1 MSQHLPEMQEESS
14 QKSFVD
20 VVANFVGAIL
30 ILALVFGVKASR
42 DSNQEV
48 RPVSEPVAVAPIAKI
63 EQPAPPP
70 VDENLEEDLKTARK
84 EALAAREEV
93 EKVATRLVRI
103 RQEVAGNDQ
112 QRVVLAMHKSLIE
125 EDLARRRKALD
136 TDKQDEFDV
145 QRRIAEAEIK
155 LDELTQQQV
164 SLMSA
169 PDVVEELENS
179 PAPIAREIDEDAIHL
194 RLKDGLV
201 SVVPLTELMAEA
213 QAHFS
218 DIGRRLQS
226 SDAVTETFGPINGYR
241 IRVQVFKVDDLNSIH
256 GPRAGELQRN
266 TYDFAAEILPTSDS
280 IGQDIELAMGTGGS
294 VHKHLI
300 ANRRNSSAVVVW
312 VHTDSFGEFRLLKRT
327 LWEMGFSLAVKPL
340 PPGINIGISP
350 HGTKAAVQ

>member
-1 MSQHLPEMQEESS
+1 MSKYSPEIPEESA

-20 VVANFVGAIL
+20 VTANLVGAAIIL
-30 ILALVFGVKASR
+30 VLLFGAKATR
-42 DSNQEV
+42 DS
-48 RPVSEPVAVAPIAKI
+48 SEETTPTTEHAAAAVAAVEEVKPSPKN
-63 EQPAPPP
+63 
-70 VDENLEEDLKTARK
+70 ENLTEELDTARK

-93 EKVATRLVRI
+93 EKMATRLVRL
-103 RQEVAGNDQ
+103 RQEAADFDQERVA
-112 QRVVLAMHKSLIE
+112 LAMHKSLIE
-125 EDLARRRKALD
+125 EDLARRRQALD
-136 TDKQDEFDV
+136 SDKQAEFDV

-164 SLMSA
+164 SLLSA
-169 PDVVEELENS
+169 PEVVEELENS

-213 QAHFS
+213 QAHFG
-218 DIGRRLQS
+218 DIGRRLQAS
-226 SDAVTETFGPINGYR
+226 GAVTETFGPINGYR

-256 GPRAGELQRN
+256 GPRAGEMRRN
-266 TYDFAAEILPTSDS
+266 TYDFAAEILPTSES
-280 IGQDIELAMGTGGS
+280 IGQDIELAMGPGGS
-294 VHKHLI
+294 VHQYLVAH
-300 ANRRNSSAVVVW
+300 RRQSSAVVAW